1 MMQVSRRLG
10 RIDPGQETQLI
21 EDDIVVTLKEMI
33 DAFKKQQQEQ
43 RDKKQTQ
50 ENNGNPP
57 PQELIDKLA
66 ELRMIKAMQMR
77 VNTRTTQWSKRY
89 EGEEAR
95 DPAIVHELNDLAK
108 RQLRIWNVTDN
119 IAKGRNK

>member
-1 MMQVSRRLG
+1 M
-10 RIDPGQETQLI
+10 I

-33 DAFKKQQQEQ
+33 EAFKKQQQEQ
-43 RDKKQTQ
+43 RDKKQSQ
-50 ENNGNPP
+50 QNNGNPT
-57 PQELIDKLA
+57 PQDLIDKLA
-66 ELRMIKAMQMR
+66 ELRMIKSMQVR
-77 VNTRTTQWSKRY
+77 VNTRTTQWGKRY

-95 DPAIVHELNDLAK
+95 DPAIVIEVNDLAK